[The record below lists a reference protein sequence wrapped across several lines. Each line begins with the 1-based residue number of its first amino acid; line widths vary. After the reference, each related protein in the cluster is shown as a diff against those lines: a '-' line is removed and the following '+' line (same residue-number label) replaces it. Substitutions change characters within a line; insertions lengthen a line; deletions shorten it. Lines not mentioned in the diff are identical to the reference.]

1 MVFQYDNEKF
11 SGVTNIGS
19 HLLMSQ
25 VENNIKS
32 FLDWG
37 LLNIGA
43 FINVSRNQFNIHG
56 NPLHVLKPTED
67 PNYSVGQVWQTMRK
81 DWVWEDSVIFNN
93 GSNPSPSPSASTSP
107 IPLSSSSISPSQSI
121 SSVLP
126 LSISPIDISGIYI
139 NNVFYPVGTN
149 DPAYGYYIDYLN
161 SRVIFTN
168 PISTSTI
175 VEMEYSYR
183 WAQIYRYDN
192 AKWWQQL
199 QYRTDENALH
209 FNQIQNGDFSIL
221 SNNRV
226 QLPAI
231 IIESVARAQSEP
243 YELGNKSLIVD
254 QDLLL
259 HVISENR
266 NDRNILIDI
275 LRLQQDKVI
284 WLYDTNKVI
293 ENNVYPFNING
304 SINSNRLNYDQLVK
318 SPTYRWNEARL
329 IDIYAS
335 DVQSFNPFLSEA
347 SIKVTVQIIFGI
359 YN

>member
-43 FINVSRNQFNIHG
+43 FINVSRNQFNIYG

-67 PNYSVGQVWQTMRK
+67 PNYSLGQVWQTMRK
-81 DWVWEDSVIFNN
+81 DWVWEESVVFSN
-93 GSNPSPSPSASTSP
+93 GVNPSSSPSPSPSVS
-107 IPLSSSSISPSQSI
+107 IPMT
-121 SSVLP
+121 
-126 LSISPIDISGIYI
+126 ISPIDISGIYI
-139 NNVFYPVGTN
+139 NNTFYPVGTS
-149 DPAYGYYIDYLN
+149 DPTYAYYIDYLN
-161 SRVIFTN
+161 SRVIFNN

-209 FNQIQNGDFSIL
+209 FNQIQSGDFSIL

-231 IIESVARAQSEP
+231 IIESVARAQSDP

-259 HVISENR
+259 HIISENR
-266 NDRNILIDI
+266 NDRNVLIDI
-275 LRLQQDKVI
+275 LRLQQDKAI
-284 WLYDTNKVI
+284 WLYDTNKVV
-293 ENNVYPFNING
+293 ENEVYPFNING
-304 SINSNRLNYDQLVK
+304 SLNSNRLNYDQLVK

-329 IDIYAS
+329 IDVYAS
-335 DVQSFNPFLSEA
+335 DVQSFSPFLSEA
-347 SIKVTVQIIFGI
+347 SVKLTVQIIFGI

>member
-43 FINVSRNQFNIHG
+43 FINVTRNQFNIYG

-67 PNYSVGQVWQTMRK
+67 PNYAVGQVWQTMRK
-81 DWVWEDSVIFNN
+81 DWVWEESVTFNN
-93 GSNPSPSPSASTSP
+93 GVNPSVSPSPSVAP
-107 IPLSSSSISPSQSI
+107 SI
-121 SSVLP
+121 P

-149 DPAYGYYIDYLN
+149 DPTYGYYIDYLN

-209 FNQIQNGDFSIL
+209 FNQIQSGDFSIL

-275 LRLQQDKVI
+275 LRLQQDKSI

-293 ENNVYPFNING
+293 ENNVYPFNIDG
-304 SINSNRLNYDQLVK
+304 SINTNRLNYDQLVK
-318 SPTYRWNEARL
+318 NSIYRWNEARL

-335 DVQSFNPFLSEA
+335 DVQSFSPFLSEA
-347 SIKVTVQIIFGI
+347 SIKLTVQIIFGI

>member
-43 FINVSRNQFNIHG
+43 FINVTRNQFNIHG

-67 PNYSVGQVWQTMRK
+67 PNYDLGQVWQTMRK
-81 DWVWEDSVIFNN
+81 DWVWEQSVSFDN
-93 GSNPSPSPSASTSP
+93 GVNPSSSPSPSVT
-107 IPLSSSSISPSQSI
+107 PS
-121 SSVLP
+121 VP

-139 NNVFYPVGTN
+139 NNVFYPIGTS
-149 DPAYGYYIDYLN
+149 DPTYAYYIDYLN
-161 SRVIFTN
+161 SRIIFN
-168 PISTSTI
+168 NAISTSTI

-199 QYRTDENALH
+199 QYRTDENSLH
-209 FNQIQNGDFSIL
+209 FNEIQTGDFSIL

-259 HVISENR
+259 HIISENR

-275 LRLQQDKVI
+275 LRLQQDKAI
-284 WLYDTNKVI
+284 RLYDTNKVI
-293 ENNVYPFNING
+293 ENNVYPFNIDG
-304 SINSNRLNYDQLVK
+304 SLNNSRLNYDQLVK
-318 SPTYRWNEARL
+318 NSSYQWNEARL

-347 SIKVTVQIIFGI
+347 SIKLTVQIIFGI

>member
-11 SGVTNIGS
+11 SGVSHIGS

-43 FINVSRNQFNIHG
+43 FINVTRNQYNIFG
-56 NPLHVLKPTED
+56 NPLHILKPTED
-67 PNYSVGQVWQTMRK
+67 PNYTTGQVWQTMRK
-81 DWVWEDSVIFNN
+81 DWVWEHSVVYGANPSVSPSI
-93 GSNPSPSPSASTSP
+93 NPSPSPST
-107 IPLSSSSISPSQSI
+107 SSSISPA
-121 SSVLP
+121 P
-126 LSISPIDISGIYI
+126 LSISPIEISGIYV
-139 NNVFYPVGTN
+139 NNIFYPISTV
-149 DPAYGYYIDYLN
+149 DPVYSYKIDYLN
-161 SRVIFTN
+161 SRVIFN
-168 PISTSTI
+168 SPISSSSV

-183 WAQIYRYDN
+183 WAQVYRYDN

-199 QYRTDENALH
+199 QYKTDENALH
-209 FNQIQNGDFSIL
+209 FNQIQSGDFSIL
-221 SNNRV
+221 STNRV

-231 IIESVARAQSEP
+231 IIESVARAQSQP

-275 LRLQQDKVI
+275 LRLQQDKQI

-293 ENNVYPFNING
+293 ENNVYPFNIDG
-304 SINSNRLNYDQLVK
+304 SINNSKLNYDQLVK
-318 SPTYRWNEARL
+318 DNNYRWNQARL

-335 DVQSFNPFLSEA
+335 DVQSFSPFLSEA
-347 SIKVTVQIIFGI
+347 SIKLTVQIIFGI